1 MTANHGG
8 PELETPTRRTNTPSA
23 SSITGNRIA
32 DLVHEDA
39 VRELLAAL
47 CRRREAA
54 LRLPA
59 LPHRRAAGLGGRDPW
74 PSDGAT

>member
-8 PELETPTRRTNTPSA
+8 PELETPTRRMNTPSA
-23 SSITGNRIA
+23 STGNGIA

-59 LPHRRAAGLGGRDPW
+59 LTHRRAAGLGGRDPW
-74 PSDGAT
+74 LSDGAT